1 MDQARGASMSADK
14 VALLLADF
22 DRQDLKGRGRV
33 VPFDHALHS
42 GSKHQPKPAPPPP
55 PEDDG
60 YQRGISD
67 GYAAAAAEY
76 EAKLNDEKER
86 FSARLEEERTNLLN
100 EGAAR
105 IADSVLEVGSQLEA
119 RIAGVTAR
127 ILEPLISN
135 AVQRQAVAGFVEKLS
150 AVASDG
156 RRPALRIKGP
166 SELIEL
172 VRSKLGAR
180 SITLEFRAEPVA
192 EVSIAVDEIFLE
204 TQVKIW
210 ADRLKLAVLG

>member
-1 MDQARGASMSADK
+1 MSAEK

-22 DRQDLKGRGRV
+22 DRKDSPKGRGRV

-42 GSKHQPKPAPPPP
+42 ASKLQPRPAAP

-60 YQRGISD
+60 YQRGVSD
-67 GYAAAAAEY
+67 GYAAALAEY
-76 EAKLNDEKER
+76 ELKLNEEREK
-86 FSARLEEERTNLLN
+86 FNAQLEEQRNNLLD
-100 EGAAR
+100 EGAAN
-105 IADSVLEVGSQLEA
+105 IANSILEVGNQLEDK
-119 RIAGVTAR
+119 IAGVTAR
-127 ILEPLISN
+127 VLEPLISN

-150 AVASDG
+150 SFVSDG
-156 RRPALRIKGP
+156 RRPALRVKGP
-166 SELIEL
+166 AELIEL

-192 EVSIAVDEIFLE
+192 EVSIAVDEIVLE

>member
-1 MDQARGASMSADK
+1 MSAEK
-14 VALLLADF
+14 VARLLADF
-22 DRQDLKGRGRV
+22 DRQDSSKARGRV

-42 GSKHQPKPAPPPP
+42 GAKSQPKPAAP
-55 PEDDG
+55 PEDDA
-60 YQRGISD
+60 YQRGMAD
-67 GYAAAAAEY
+67 GYAAALAEY
-76 EAKLNDEKER
+76 EQRLNDEKDK
-86 FSARLEEERTNLLN
+86 FSARLEEERNSQLH
-100 EGAAR
+100 ESAAT
-105 IADSVLEVGSQLEA
+105 IANNVHEVGMQLEA

-127 ILEPLISN
+127 ILEPFISN

-150 AVASDG
+150 AIASDA

-180 SITLEFRAEPVA
+180 SITLELRTEPVA
-192 EVSIAVDEIFLE
+192 EVSIAVDEIVIE

>member
-1 MDQARGASMSADK
+1 MSAEK

-22 DRQDLKGRGRV
+22 DRPDLKGRGRV

-42 GSKHQPKPAPPPP
+42 GPKLQPKPAPP

-76 EAKLNDEKER
+76 EAKLNDERER
-86 FSARLEEERTNLLN
+86 FNARLEEQRCDLLN
-100 EGAAR
+100 ENAAN
-105 IADSVLEVGSQLEA
+105 IANSVLEVGSQLEA

-127 ILEPLISN
+127 VLEPLISN

-150 AVASDG
+150 SFTTDG

-180 SITLEFRAEPVA
+180 SIALEFRAEPVA
-192 EVSIAVDEIFLE
+192 EVSIAIDEIVLE

>member
-1 MDQARGASMSADK
+1 MDSARGAGMSAEK

-22 DRQDLKGRGRV
+22 DRPDSQKGRGRV
-33 VPFDHALHS
+33 VPFDHAVHS
-42 GSKHQPKPAPPPP
+42 GPKLQSKQVVQ

-60 YQRGISD
+60 YQRGIAE
-67 GYAAAAAEY
+67 GYAAAQAEY
-76 EAKLNDEKER
+76 ELKLNEERER
-86 FSARLEEERTNLLN
+86 FSAQLDEQRNALLN
-100 EGAAR
+100 ENAAH
-105 IADSVLEVGSQLEA
+105 IANSVLEVGGQLEA
-119 RIAGVTAR
+119 KIAGVTAR

-135 AVQRQAVAGFVEKLS
+135 AIQRQAVAGFVEKLS
-150 AVASDG
+150 SFASDG

-166 SELIEL
+166 AELIEL

-180 SITLEFRAEPVA
+180 SITLEFRVEPVA
-192 EVSIAVDEIFLE
+192 EVSIAVDEIVLE